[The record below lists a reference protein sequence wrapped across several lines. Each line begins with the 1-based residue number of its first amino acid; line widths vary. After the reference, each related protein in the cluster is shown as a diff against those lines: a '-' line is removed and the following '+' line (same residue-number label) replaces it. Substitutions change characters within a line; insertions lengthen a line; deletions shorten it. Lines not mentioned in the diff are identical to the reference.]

1 MERLNREQRRA
12 GARPRVSLLLLLP
25 VLLAGRAEAQGVRLP
40 PQEAAGLPSAAPE
53 ALGFSP
59 ERLERLTATFK
70 GYVAEE
76 ELPGAVILVA
86 RHGKVA
92 YLEAFGMLD
101 RERALPMPTDAVF
114 RIASQTKAL
123 VSVAVMMLQEEGKLL
138 LSDPVGKYLP
148 EFRSTTVAVS
158 REGGYDVVPARR
170 PITLRDLLTHTAGIG
185 YGSGVARDRWEA
197 AGIQGWYFAHRDEP
211 VAATVARMAAL
222 PFDAH
227 PGDAFVYG
235 YGTDILGVVVEVVG
249 GLPLDEFLRR
259 RILEPLGMKDTHFF
273 LPRGKRERLAT
284 VYGRAD
290 PPVLRRGPEGGGMQG
305 QGDYVE
311 GPRMSFS
318 GGAGLLSTAQDY
330 ARFLQML
337 LNGGELDGVRIL
349 SHKSVELMTADHL
362 GSRYSTQGV
371 GFGLGFQVTKD
382 LGARGHLGSV
392 EEYGWGGAYHSTY
405 WVDPSEELVVVYFT
419 QLIPATGVDDHGKL
433 RALVYQALER

>member
-12 GARPRVSLLLLLP
+12 GARPGVSLLLLLP
-25 VLLAGRAEAQGVRLP
+25 VLLAGRAEAQGVRPP

-59 ERLERLTATFK
+59 ERLERLTRTFN

-148 EFRSTTVAVS
+148 EFGSTAVAVP

-185 YGSGVARDRWEA
+185 YGSGVAMDRWEA

-227 PGDAFVYG
+227 PGEAFVYG

-273 LPRGKRERLAT
+273 LPPEKRERLAT
-284 VYGRAD
+284 VYGRTD
-290 PPVLRRGPEGGGMQG
+290 PPVLRRGPEGGGTQG

-349 SHKSVELMTADHL
+349 SHKSVELMTADHV
-362 GSRYSTQGV
+362 GSRYSTPGV
-371 GFGLGFQVTKD
+371 GFGLGFQITKD

-392 EEYGWGGAYHSTY
+392 KEYGWGGAYHSTY

>member
-1 MERLNREQRRA
+1 MRVPRRGRRL
-12 GARPRVSLLLLLP
+12 GAILPCLSLLLLLP

-185 YGSGVARDRWEA
+185 YGSGVARDRWEE

-330 ARFLQML
+330 ARFLQLL

-349 SHKSVELMTADHL
+349 SHKSVELMTADHV

>member
-197 AGIQGWYFAHRDEP
+197 AGIQGWYLAHRDEP